1 MPPRKRVYRDW
12 PAVLHAQ
19 QASGLSVSAYCQRHG
34 INRTLF
40 QHRRRQ
46 AAPPT
51 APTAS
56 AFVELRPA
64 ERSGGGSGLALLTG
78 AWRIEVERGFDA
90 PTLARLC
97 ACLERAAPCS
107 D

>member
-1 MPPRKRVYRDW
+1 MPQRKRVYRDW

-19 QASGLSVSAYCQRHG
+19 QASGLSISAYCQRHG

-40 QHRRRQ
+40 QHRRRL
-46 AAPPT
+46 AGPPT

-56 AFVELRPA
+56 AFVELRPVEGCA
-64 ERSGGGSGLALLTG
+64 GRSGLALLTG
-78 AWRIEVERGFDA
+78 TWRIDVERDFDA
-90 PTLARLC
+90 HTLARLC
-97 ACLERAAPCS
+97 ACLERTSPCS